1 MRNIENTRTSGT
13 AGQARTHLATFFSW
27 AITGGDLGKN
37 PVNPVVGTRIP
48 PSPPPQTRV
57 LSNDELVA
65 LWQETADD
73 MPDDDDWP
81 LCFRVR
87 NRNSRRKFHHILRL
101 LLLTGARRNEIA
113 NLPWSELDLT
123 ARVWTLPV
131 ERSKTKRPPTLVL
144 SGAAFGIISAQPRGS
159 EYVFPGVSEQG
170 GFWIR
175 MGIKEA
181 LDRRL
186 GDRVRPW
193 HVHDLRRS
201 AATHMANIG
210 ILPHVIDAAQN
221 HVVGTRV
228 SRTYNRS
235 TYDREVTVAL
245 QRWSEHLLA
254 LVEGRVD
261 DNVVSLRGAY

>member
-1 MRNIENTRTSGT
+1 
-13 AGQARTHLATFFSW
+13 
-27 AITGGDLGKN
+27 
-37 PVNPVVGTRIP
+37 
-48 PSPPPQTRV
+48 
-57 LSNDELVA
+57 
-65 LWQETADD
+65 
-73 MPDDDDWP
+73 
-81 LCFRVR
+81 
-87 NRNSRRKFHHILRL
+87 
-101 LLLTGARRNEIA
+101 
-113 NLPWSELDLT
+113 
-123 ARVWTLPV
+123 
-131 ERSKTKRPPTLVL
+131 
-144 SGAAFGIISAQPRGS
+144 
-159 EYVFPGVSEQG
+159 
-170 GFWIR
+170 

-261 DNVVSLRGAY
+261 DNVVSLRGAS